1 MYNMSTLF
9 QEKSTTLSLLNF
21 KNVSTRTFWITSI
34 SFFLCFFSW
43 FGIVPFMPDVVK
55 DLGLTPDQKWNSI
68 ILAVSGTVFARL
80 LIGKLCD
87 KYGPRLCYTWLLII
101 GAIPVILCGLVQT
114 PTQFLVCR
122 LCIGFIGAS
131 FVITQV
137 HTSLMFAPNIVGTA
151 NATSA
156 GWGNLGGGAN
166 RLGMPII
173 ASAVVAFGVAD
184 AEAWRYSMVIAGIVC
199 FLMGIVYFFFTKDT
213 PKGNFKDL
221 KASGEMI
228 ATKKDQIRFLE
239 VLKDY
244 RVWILFVVYAASFGI
259 ELTVYGTMDD
269 YLQNTFQLERATAGN
284 IVLSFALMNIFART
298 LGGFFGDKFGK
309 LKGLRGR
316 VLFLSFIL
324 TIQGIMLIS
333 FSGATTLYLG
343 ITLLIAFS
351 LSVQMAEGATFSVVP
366 FINKKAIGSVSG
378 IVGAGG
384 NVGAF
389 LAAMLLKS
397 KSSVAEKAAILAND
411 GFGKEVV
418 KSAQSLASSSAVS
431 SGYLLI
437 GFVVLITGAV
447 ALTIKFSKEEE
458 KEEASRKIN
467 EVSLELIPI
476 KV

>member
-1 MYNMSTLF
+1 MANLA
-9 QEKSTTLSLLNF
+9 QAKSTTLSLLDF
-21 KNVSTRTFWITSI
+21 KSVSTRTFWITSI
-34 SFFLCFFSW
+34 SFFMCFFAW

-87 KYGPRLCYTWLLII
+87 KYGPRLCYTWLLTI

-114 PTQFLVCR
+114 PTQFLICR
-122 LCIGFIGAS
+122 LFIGFIGAS

-137 HTSLMFAPNIVGTA
+137 HTSLMYAPNIVGTA

-166 RLGMPII
+166 RLGMPLI
-173 ASAVVAFGVAD
+173 AAAVVSFGVAD
-184 AEAWRYSMVIAGIVC
+184 ADAWRYSMIVAGIVC
-199 FLMGIVYFFFTKDT
+199 FCMGIIYFFFTKDT
-213 PKGNFKDL
+213 LNGNFKDL
-221 KASGEMI
+221 RASGEMVS
-228 ATKKDQIRFLE
+228 TKQDQIGFLE

-269 YLQNTFQLERATAGN
+269 YLQNTFQLERVTAGN

-316 VLFLSFIL
+316 VLFLAFIL
-324 TIQGIMLIS
+324 TIQGLMLIT
-333 FSGATTLYLG
+333 FSTTTSIVFG
-343 ITLLIAFS
+343 VTFLILFS

-397 KSSVAEKAAILAND
+397 QSAVAEKGAIIASQGLGEEAI
-411 GFGKEVV
+411 KV
-418 KSAQSLASSSAVS
+418 AQSAASATAVS
-431 SGYLLI
+431 SGYFII
-437 GFVVLITGAV
+437 GVTVVITAV
-447 ALTIKFSKEEE
+447 
-458 KEEASRKIN
+458 
-467 EVSLELIPI
+467 VSLSIRFSTEDEKVAKVDALVEPENLILV
-476 KV
+476 K

>member
-1 MYNMSTLF
+1 MANLA
-9 QEKSTTLSLLNF
+9 QAKSTTLSLLDF
-21 KNVSTRTFWITSI
+21 KSVSTRTFWITSI
-34 SFFLCFFSW
+34 SFFMCFFAW

-87 KYGPRLCYTWLLII
+87 KYGPRLCYTWLLTI

-114 PTQFLVCR
+114 PTQFLICR
-122 LCIGFIGAS
+122 LFIGFIGAS

-137 HTSLMFAPNIVGTA
+137 HTSLMYAPNIVGTA

-166 RLGMPII
+166 RLGMPLI
-173 ASAVVAFGVAD
+173 AAAVVSFGVAD
-184 AEAWRYSMVIAGIVC
+184 ADAWRYSMIVAGIVC
-199 FLMGIVYFFFTKDT
+199 FCMGIIYFLFTKDT
-213 PKGNFKDL
+213 LNGNFKDL
-221 KASGEMI
+221 RASGEMVS
-228 ATKKDQIRFLE
+228 TKKDQIGFLE

-269 YLQNTFQLERATAGN
+269 YLQNTFQLERVTAGN

-316 VLFLSFIL
+316 VLFLAFIL
-324 TIQGIMLIS
+324 TIQGLMLIT
-333 FSGATTLYLG
+333 FSTTTSIVIG
-343 ITLLIAFS
+343 VTFLILFS

-397 KSSVAEKAAILAND
+397 QSAVAEKGAIIASQGLGEEAI
-411 GFGKEVV
+411 KA
-418 KSAQSLASSSAVS
+418 AQSAASATAVS
-431 SGYLLI
+431 SGYFII
-437 GFVVLITGAV
+437 GVTVVITAV
-447 ALTIKFSKEEE
+447 
-458 KEEASRKIN
+458 
-467 EVSLELIPI
+467 VSLSIRFSAEDEKVAKVDGLVEPENLILV
-476 KV
+476 K